1 MTAEDDDAGVN
12 GELEFSIVYIEHS
25 EDKYFEVRK
34 LSDEVAEL
42 RSDVV
47 FDRERPERGSVTI
60 QGKVTYLVTVKAE
73 DDGTPPLSTNCFFF
87 VTILDEND
95 NVPRFDGSA
104 SDVRT
109 KSFKSHTQ

>member
-1 MTAEDDDAGVN
+1 MDNDAGVN

-42 RSDVV
+42 YSLEE
-47 FDRERPERGSVTI
+47 FNRERPEIGSVTI
-60 QGKVTYLVTVKAE
+60 GGEVKYLVTVKAE

-95 NVPRFDGSA
+95 NIPRFDGSP

-109 KSFKSHTQ
+109 KSVKSHTG